1 MVRSS
6 IFLEDLNILRKIKVK
21 SKIKLMLANCS
32 ATRFKVAILKMA
44 AVERKNKKRLVSKV
58 SF

>member
-1 MVRSS
+1 MVRSL
-6 IFLEDLNILRKIKVK
+6 IFLEDLNTLRKIKVK
-21 SKIKLMLANCS
+21 SIIKPMLAACS
-32 ATRFKVAILKMA
+32 ATRSKVAILKMA

>member
-6 IFLEDLNILRKIKVK
+6 ILFGDLNILRKIKVK
-21 SKIKLMLANCS
+21 SIIKLMLALCS
-32 ATRFKVAILKMA
+32 ATRSKVAILKIP